1 MKGESMPKHTKFC
14 LLGILTVLSGLAVS
28 SCNAADVQSIINVLT
43 SSSAAA
49 SDEKVSLASDASSQ
63 TDSSGVISTS
73 ADSTSA
79 NSTIVDSSKSS
90 EPESSSVVQPGSTL
104 TETALKNLFS
114 GESLL
119 SYDNFSFQ
127 KTYSKGTSLESL
139 QTVSDNQVKRE
150 GKKLILTDTFYPD
163 TSALLVHM
171 PKFKS
176 DVGYS
181 TTSYCTYDDNFFLA
195 VTESGEEINSEVY
208 HNDDFSSGE
217 YKNSISS
224 YFDNCLSIFSNIS
237 GLDFEEFY
245 AGLAFDALSGQ
256 FSYTWNMK
264 MSAET
269 DDGTKGAVALGSQK
283 MSLFFKLNDKMKFQ
297 SLEIQSIL
305 EESGSA
311 AKSSLAVTDIGTTTV
326 TIPDKYSL
334 ANLATVNFYYKSKL
348 TYSRFYLLNTSVG
361 SSVYFQVDFNDGSN
375 KYILQYAAPENITE
389 KTMSVDAPV
398 SIWLSSIIG
407 ELVDSKVTIGPEI
420 SRVSE
425 GAFDNVVFKHFSY
438 TSATEFAQNALEKQ
452 TNLETVDYDYDP
464 TVKANYIYSFDY
476 MFGSNV
482 DSLTTINL
490 GAGVTSFDFAAL
502 KVFKNLS
509 AINIAESN
517 PDYSSVDGVVYS
529 KDGQTLVFV
538 PAGKKIG
545 GSFVIP
551 DGVKVIEAGCF
562 SGSTITSVTLP
573 ASIEAITN
581 ESFADSQIKTFVVDD
596 GNTSFASDGQGAI
609 YTKDYQTL
617 VRVPFAFEG
626 EFIIPDNVFVI
637 NESAFVNCDKIT
649 SVTFGKNTSTANYL
663 AFQGCT
669 ALADFQV
676 ASGNPFFVVE
686 NGCVLSSD
694 KMSLYLYP
702 YANPASS
709 FMIPSETNTIPGVH
723 EDIFSSP
730 NLKEI
735 TVESGNTAYVSLQGV
750 LYTAD
755 KTSLALIP
763 RGYSGELTLP
773 KETTNVYASQ
783 FHGNN
788 GNTINIKSIN
798 VEEGNTSFVSKAG
811 LLFDANG
818 SFMVCPQGYEG
829 LAIIPETTTDIDFE
843 AFTGCNKVT
852 EILVKCDLRFF
863 NIEGMT
869 ALKVLYVTGDIG
881 MAYMAAS
888 MFGETSAVICAY
900 SETQP
905 EDWNLGNWP
914 NYWHY
919 VDGSPVIW
927 SSVK

>member
-208 HNDDFSSGE
+208 HNDDFSSEE

-502 KVFKNLS
+502 KVFKTFPPS
-509 AINIAESN
+509 
-517 PDYSSVDGVVYS
+517 
-529 KDGQTLVFV
+529 TLR
-538 PAGKKIG
+538 
-545 GSFVIP
+545 SL
-551 DGVKVIEAGCF
+551 
-562 SGSTITSVTLP
+562 TL
-573 ASIEAITN
+573 
-581 ESFADSQIKTFVVDD
+581 
-596 GNTSFASDGQGAI
+596 
-609 YTKDYQTL
+609 
-617 VRVPFAFEG
+617 
-626 EFIIPDNVFVI
+626 IIPRSMELSI
-637 NESAFVNCDKIT
+637 QRM
-649 SVTFGKNTSTANYL
+649 GKHWCL
-663 AFQGCT
+663 FRPERK
-669 ALADFQV
+669 LV
-676 ASGNPFFVVE
+676 AV
-686 NGCVLSSD
+686 
-694 KMSLYLYP
+694 
-702 YANPASS
+702 
-709 FMIPSETNTIPGVH
+709 
-723 EDIFSSP
+723 
-730 NLKEI
+730 
-735 TVESGNTAYVSLQGV
+735 
-750 LYTAD
+750 
-755 KTSLALIP
+755 
-763 RGYSGELTLP
+763 
-773 KETTNVYASQ
+773 
-783 FHGNN
+783 
-788 GNTINIKSIN
+788 
-798 VEEGNTSFVSKAG
+798 
-811 LLFDANG
+811 LLFL
-818 SFMVCPQGYEG
+818 ME
-829 LAIIPETTTDIDFE
+829 
-843 AFTGCNKVT
+843 
-852 EILVKCDLRFF
+852 
-863 NIEGMT
+863 
-869 ALKVLYVTGDIG
+869 
-881 MAYMAAS
+881 
-888 MFGETSAVICAY
+888 
-900 SETQP
+900 
-905 EDWNLGNWP
+905 
-914 NYWHY
+914 
-919 VDGSPVIW
+919 
-927 SSVK
+927 